1 MPLRTEIHPSHFA
14 RLLPGISLLEAR
26 RDEGRCCV
34 RLAGTRLRDVYERE
48 ITGLYVDELDWG
60 DKRDYWIAAYDR
72 ALNQGKPVQGVVRA
86 PRQNKEHLVQYWL
99 RLPLA
104 LDESGKTG
112 MLLSLDCF
120 HAVGFSGAN
129 AAEHATAASA

>member
-1 MPLRTEIHPSHFA
+1 MPKRSDIHPAHFP

-26 RDEGRCCV
+26 NAEGRCCV
-34 RLAGTRLRDVYERE
+34 RLAGTKLRDIYERD

-60 DKRDYWIAAYDR
+60 DKRDYWLAAYER
-72 ALNQGKPVQGVVRA
+72 AFNEAKPVQGVVRA

-104 LDESGKTG
+104 VAGSEEVG

-120 HAVGFSGAN
+120 HAVGSGLHSAVTDF
-129 AAEHATAASA
+129 AAASA